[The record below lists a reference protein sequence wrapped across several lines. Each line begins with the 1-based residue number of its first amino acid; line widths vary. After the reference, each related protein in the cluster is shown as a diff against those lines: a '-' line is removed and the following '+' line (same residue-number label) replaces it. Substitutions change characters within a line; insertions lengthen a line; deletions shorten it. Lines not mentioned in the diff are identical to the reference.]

1 MNKINED
8 PDKEQGNAGAQK
20 NLGLIYGNGQPPRS
34 GSTRAQDTSTLAYLI
49 NLVGFICLI

>member
-1 MNKINED
+1 MFKFQQNRNNERVSRSD
-8 PDKEQGNAGAQK
+8 EGR
-20 NLGLIYGNGQPPRS
+20 GLVGNGQTPRS